1 LSIPSTKEIEGR
13 DRFTVPLAQIAEL
26 SRTSGPSQVKRY
38 DRQREI
44 RVTGSVVDRPAGDV
58 RADIMLAL
66 DSLDLLPGY
75 SIRAVGEAEI
85 QEESFS
91 NIFIALF
98 LAVLFIYL
106 ILASQYDSFSDPL
119 SIMGALPLAI
129 IGALISLWIFGSA
142 LSIMSLIGVVLLMGL
157 VTKNGILL
165 IDFAKQR
172 RRHGMGRD
180 EALLEAGPIRLR
192 PILMT
197 SFSTIAGALPL
208 ALAIGEGAEF
218 RAPIA
223 RAVIG
228 GMISSTVLTLL
239 VVPVIYSYV
248 DDLAHGNFR
257 AIFGLTK
264 KP

>member
-1 LSIPSTKEIEGR
+1 
-13 DRFTVPLAQIAEL
+13 VN
-26 SRTSGPSQVKRY
+26 RY

-58 RADIMLAL
+58 RADVMLVL

-75 SIRAVGEAEI
+75 SLRAVGEAEI
-85 QEESFS
+85 QAESFS
-91 NIFIALF
+91 NIFTALI
-98 LAVLFIYL
+98 LAVIFIYL

-129 IGALISLWIFGSA
+129 IGALVSLWIFGSA
-142 LSIMSLIGVVLLMGL
+142 LSIMSLIGLVLLMGL

-172 RRHGMGRD
+172 RRLGMERD
-180 EALLEAGPIRLR
+180 LALLEAGPIRLR

-197 SFSTIAGALPL
+197 TFSTIAGALPL
-208 ALAIGEGAEF
+208 ALGLGEGAEF

-228 GMISSTVLTLL
+228 GMVSSTVLTLL
-239 VVPVIYSYV
+239 VVPVIYSYI
-248 DDLAHGNFR
+248 DDLTHGNFS
-257 AIFGLTK
+257 ALFGLKRRKDST
-264 KP
+264 PRAG